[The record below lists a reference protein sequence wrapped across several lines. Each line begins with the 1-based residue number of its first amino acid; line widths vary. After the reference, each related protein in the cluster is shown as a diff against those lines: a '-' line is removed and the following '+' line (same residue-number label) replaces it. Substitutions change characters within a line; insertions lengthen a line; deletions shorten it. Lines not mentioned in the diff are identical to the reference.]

1 MNSADKLRR
10 LINDTN
16 LPPKEFTERN
26 LRLDLPVTE
35 IGEGYNTKLE
45 IEGIPGRGYY
55 GTEEVFYRRIDLS
68 TINRQTPVRTTVPL
82 TAQVVLDLFN
92 SVTALFL
99 TIDDVEPFTPPVLND
114 GDSGEVTI
122 VAVENS
128 LGFTGSAVIPLEFGR
143 SWLDSVVGSR
153 NLPVLVHP
161 IVRVDYRRSARMM
174 TWSKDFTCLRDSLLP
189 NPKTGLYSDWSRL
202 QAACLEMGIPA
213 WAQNGIIDYATSAVS
228 DSNPLFDRVVIQ
240 RNVSSAQ
247 MLGDL
252 YFHYNILEE
261 V

>member
-1 MNSADKLRR
+1 MNSADKIRQL
-10 LINDTN
+10 LNDSN
-16 LPPKEFTERN
+16 LPPKEFTSVN
-26 LRLDLPVTE
+26 LRMDLPILEV
-35 IGEGYNTKLE
+35 GEGYNTKLGL
-45 IEGIPGRGYY
+45 EGIPGRGYY
-55 GTEEVFYRRIDLS
+55 GPAEVFYRRIDLS
-68 TINRQTPVRTTVPL
+68 TINRQTPVRTTIPL

-92 SVTALFL
+92 AVTALFL
-99 TIDDVEPFTPPVLND
+99 TLDDVEPFTPPVLND

-153 NLPVLVHP
+153 ILPVLKHP
-161 IVRVDYRRSARMM
+161 IIRLDYRQSARML

-189 NPKTGLYSDWSRL
+189 NKISQYSDWSTL
-202 QAACLEMGIPA
+202 NAACLEMGIPPWVQA
-213 WAQNGIIDYATSAVS
+213 GISDNATSDIL

-240 RNVSSAQ
+240 RNVLSAS

>member
-1 MNSADKLRR
+1 MNSADKLRQ
-10 LINDTN
+10 LLNDTN

-26 LRLDLPVTE
+26 LRMDLPVWE
-35 IGEGYNTKLE
+35 VGEGYNTKLGL
-45 IEGIPGRGYY
+45 EGIPGRGYY
-55 GTEEVFYRRIDLS
+55 GPAEVFYRRIDLS

-92 SVTALFL
+92 AVTALFL
-99 TIDDVEPFTPPVLND
+99 TLDDVEPFTPPTLND

-143 SWLDSVVGSR
+143 SWLDSMVGSR
-153 NLPVLVHP
+153 NLPVLKHP
-161 IVRVDYRRSARMM
+161 IVRLDYRQSARMM

-189 NPKTGLYSDWSRL
+189 DKKSQYSNWPTL
-202 QAACLEMGIPA
+202 NAACLEMGIPA
-213 WAQNGIIDYATSAVS
+213 WVQAGITDNATSDIA

-240 RNVSSAQ
+240 RNVISAQ